1 MTSFRHHLSL
11 ILPLVAF
18 LVSFQFLFS
27 VDRVIKE
34 YEEDINMGYS
44 IIIATLEEPSLKEIK
59 REIALLK
66 EIEEINPEIFLEKIE
81 DNFSAANMAL
91 LKVTMPKFFR
101 IKLER
106 FPDTGEL
113 KSIEQTLKSNE
124 SIKRVETYAQ
134 NHKEIHSLL
143 VIIKKLAF
151 ISTVLI
157 FIISTLL
164 VVKQI
169 EVWRFEHSER
179 MEIMTLFGA
188 PYWMRSASLFKL
200 AIIDS
205 FIATVIVAGVFF
217 YISADSSIADILGF
231 LSLNLPFNPIKDI
244 MMQFAL
250 ALGVSFGSVLFV
262 IMRQK
267 EV

>member
-1 MTSFRHHLSL
+1 
-11 ILPLVAF
+11 V
-18 LVSFQFLFS
+18 V
-27 VDRVIKE
+27 KE
-34 YEEDINMGYS
+34 YEEDINSGYS
-44 IIIATLEEPSLKEIK
+44 IIIATLKEPSLQEIK
-59 REIALLK
+59 SEIALLK
-66 EIEEINPEIFLEKIE
+66 EIEEINPDVFLKKIE

-106 FPDTGEL
+106 FPDTQEL
-113 KSIEQTLKSNE
+113 QDIEKTLKSKD
-124 SIKRVETYAQ
+124 SIKRVETYSQ
-134 NHKEIHSLL
+134 NHQEIHSLL
-143 VIIKKLAF
+143 VIIKKLAVV
-151 ISTVLI
+151 STVLI
-157 FIISTLL
+157 FVISTLL

-217 YISADSSIADILGF
+217 YVSMDSSIAEILGF
-231 LSLNLPFNPIKDI
+231 LSLNIPFDPIKDI
-244 MMQFAL
+244 AMQFAL